1 MNSPCKDCPDRHAHC
16 HSACNRYGEMRPC
29 LKKSAH
35 SGLQM
40 PQRTRQMQSAELRS
54 AAM

>member
-1 MNSPCKDCPDRHAHC
+1 MNSPCKDSPDRHAHC
-16 HSACNRYGEMRPC
+16 
-29 LKKSAH
+29 H